1 MAEVDLPST
10 GLQRLGVAHRGD
22 RKSLC
27 PNAHV
32 LLKRETI
39 LALRLDV
46 CAAPCVGGEHAQFQS
61 IQAQPVGSRGYVPVF
76 HSQVAVVDIS
86 MPDVKAAQTRNKV
99 CAVPRRAL
107 LVQPPPDGSPPLTA
121 LRTVASLR
129 APTVARWLQRCVPD
143 PPARVWRHEP
153 APSRQ
158 RKPLVG
164 GPANCSR

>member
-1 MAEVDLPST
+1 MAAFLNLLPLTGTLTGGDKREGAGGGDFFRSLLVVLVPQGSGFAILHSPPGCYSAVPTMAEVDLPST

-76 HSQVAVVDIS
+76 ALSGRGRRYQYAGCQS
-86 MPDVKAAQTRNKV
+86 
-99 CAVPRRAL
+99 CAN
-107 LVQPPPDGSPPLTA
+107 QEQG
-121 LRTVASLR
+121 LR
-129 APTVARWLQRCVPD
+129 
-143 PPARVWRHEP
+143 
-153 APSRQ
+153 
-158 RKPLVG
+158 
-164 GPANCSR
+164 GPASRPSGSAAT